1 MPLGEAVFAETLG
14 TLIRLQKITMQALK
28 SLTEV
33 TVAARV
39 PKELS
44 RLITQ
49 ISEEER
55 VDRSTIVRKLLD
67 IGAKEWRVKTALD
80 KYQRGTVTLLKAASI
95 AGLTIYEMIDVL
107 EERGIA
113 YRYDISDL
121 EEHVKQRY
129 G

>member
-1 MPLGEAVFAETLG
+1 
-14 TLIRLQKITMQALK
+14 MQAEK
-28 SLTEV
+28 ALTEV
-33 TVAARV
+33 TVAARI

-49 ISEEER
+49 ISEEEK

-67 IGAKEWRVKTALD
+67 IGAREWRVQTALD
-80 KYQRGTVTLLKAASI
+80 KYERGDVTLLKAASI
-95 AGLTIYEMIDVL
+95 AGLTIYEIIDVM

>member
-1 MPLGEAVFAETLG
+1 M
-14 TLIRLQKITMQALK
+14 
-28 SLTEV
+28 TEV
-33 TVAARV
+33 TVAARI
-39 PKELS
+39 PKELN

-49 ISEEER
+49 ISTEEK

-67 IGAKEWRVKTALD
+67 IGAREWRVQTALD
-80 KYQRGTVTLLKAASI
+80 KYQQGNVTLPRAASI
-95 AGLTIYEMIDVL
+95 AGLTIYEMIDLL
-107 EERGIA
+107 EERRIS

>member
-1 MPLGEAVFAETLG
+1 M
-14 TLIRLQKITMQALK
+14 
-28 SLTEV
+28 TEV

-39 PKELS
+39 PKELN

-49 ISEEER
+49 ISTEEK

-67 IGAKEWRVKTALD
+67 MGAREWRVQTALD
-80 KYQRGTVTLLKAASI
+80 KYEQGTVTLSKAASI
-95 AGLTIYEMIDVL
+95 AGLTIYEMIDLL
-107 EERGIA
+107 EEKRIP

>member
-1 MPLGEAVFAETLG
+1 M
-14 TLIRLQKITMQALK
+14 
-28 SLTEV
+28 TEV

-44 RLITQ
+44 SLIAE
-49 ISEEER
+49 ISAEEK
-55 VDRSTIVRKLLD
+55 VSRSTVVRRLPD
-67 IGAKEWRVKTALD
+67 MGARQWRVQTALD
-80 KYQRGTVTLLKAASI
+80 KYQLGTVTLPRAASI
-95 AGLTIYEMIDVL
+95 ARLTIYEMIDLL
-107 EERGIA
+107 EEKKIP